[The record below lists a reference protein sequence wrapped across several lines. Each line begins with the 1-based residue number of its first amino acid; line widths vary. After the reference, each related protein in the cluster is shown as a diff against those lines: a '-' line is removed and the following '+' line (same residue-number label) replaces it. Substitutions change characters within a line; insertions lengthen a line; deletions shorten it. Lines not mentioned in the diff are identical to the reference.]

1 METFTTEPKGDYVRE
16 VMAELRKMEG
26 TNRTLLSEK
35 TELAQE
41 VRRLKRTVTTQANE
55 IAKLK
60 RA

>member
-1 METFTTEPKGDYVRE
+1 MESFTAEPKGDYVRE

-26 TNRTLLSEK
+26 TNRTLQSEK
-35 TELAQE
+35 MELTLE

-60 RA
+60 AR